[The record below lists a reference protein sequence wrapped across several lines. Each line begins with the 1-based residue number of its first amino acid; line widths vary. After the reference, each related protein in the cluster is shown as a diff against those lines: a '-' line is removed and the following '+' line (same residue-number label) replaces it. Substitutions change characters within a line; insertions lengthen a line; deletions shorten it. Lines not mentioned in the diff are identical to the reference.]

1 MTSTDNEKIPID
13 TWPLAYWPDGSIK
26 WNGIAG
32 VIPVGMKNMVVKKIR
47 KEDKLGSEEKPD
59 MAFVT
64 VQETTE
70 NIRIETGL
78 ISVYISRKGQYL
90 VDSLLYK
97 NVKVGENLRLI
108 CTTQSCPK
116 LENISLISFVDY
128 QGELKSAEV
137 ERVGYVHTVIKL
149 KGVHKGKTGREWLPF
164 VVRLYFYAG
173 SEQVKMVHSFIYDGD
188 QNRDFISA
196 LGIRWSVPM
205 REALYNRHVAF
216 SCADGGVWSEAVQP
230 LADHRILNNNPS
242 LQIQQLEGK
251 RIPDSQQC
259 DERSRILLDHWAS
272 WNSYRLSQLT
282 PDAFSIRK
290 RANDDNPWI
299 GTFSGSRSEGYAFVG
314 DITGG
319 LGICLHDFWQSY
331 PSTIEISDAKSE
343 TAVLTAWL
351 WSLKRNRWT

>member
-1 MTSTDNEKIPID
+1 M
-13 TWPLAYWPDGSIK
+13 
-26 WNGIAG
+26 
-32 VIPVGMKNMVVKKIR
+32 
-47 KEDKLGSEEKPD
+47 GSEEKPD

-173 SEQVKMVHSFIYDGD
+173 SEQVKWCTALFMMVIK
-188 QNRDFISA
+188 I
-196 LGIRWSVPM
+196 
-205 REALYNRHVAF
+205 E
-216 SCADGGVWSEAVQP
+216 
-230 LADHRILNNNPS
+230 ILF
-242 LQIQQLEGK
+242 L
-251 RIPDSQQC
+251 
-259 DERSRILLDHWAS
+259 HW
-272 WNSYRLSQLT
+272 
-282 PDAFSIRK
+282 
-290 RANDDNPWI
+290 
-299 GTFSGSRSEGYAFVG
+299 AFVG
-314 DITGG
+314 VFLCVRLFIIDM
-319 LGICLHDFWQSY
+319 
-331 PSTIEISDAKSE
+331 
-343 TAVLTAWL
+343 
-351 WSLKRNRWT
+351 